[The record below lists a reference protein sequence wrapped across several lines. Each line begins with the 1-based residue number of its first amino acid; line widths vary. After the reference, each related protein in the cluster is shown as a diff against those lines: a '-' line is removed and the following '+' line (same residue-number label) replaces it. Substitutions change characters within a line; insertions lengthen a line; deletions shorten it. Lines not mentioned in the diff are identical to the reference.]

1 MLAMIVKLVHAI
13 ALVTLSLAVFCNAQ
27 RVIPVAVGREGNELK
42 LRFSPEEIFASVGD
56 MIQFQFY
63 PVVSTF
69 PLLHLLLVIG
79 YFFPFFSFFGLKPEH
94 SYIGWIITE
103 NTLAITEPFSSAS
116 GLLRSMRA
124 DKEQDRARVLL
135 WLPAFAS

>member
-42 LRFSPEEIFASVGD
+42 LRFSPEEIFANVGD

-63 PVVSTF
+63 PVVSTSSTIGDR
-69 PLLHLLLVIG
+69 LLLSL
-79 YFFPFFSFFGLKPEH
+79 FFFF
-94 SYIGWIITE
+94 WT
-103 NTLAITEPFSSAS
+103 
-116 GLLRSMRA
+116 
-124 DKEQDRARVLL
+124 
-135 WLPAFAS
+135 